1 MSLAGDT
8 GSLPTTSDTI
18 PSQRRLG
25 CLLGC
30 EGFTHDPGCTVG
42 LSIPR
47 PACLRP
53 CQAWTI
59 ATLRGDVEPGG
70 TPQTCPCRIGEDR

>member
-1 MSLAGDT
+1 MSNDADT
-8 GSLPTTSDTI
+8 ATVPRQSDTTR
-18 PSQRRLG
+18 QRRIG

-59 ATLRGDVEPGG
+59 AALRGDVEPGG
-70 TPQTCPCRIGEDR
+70 TPQTCPCATGEDR